1 MTGGFPRASFA
12 RLAALEDRNYWFR
25 SRNRLIVWALRRHF
39 RGCAVTSRSGA
50 APAASWGR
58 GKRVPEVAAL
68 GGEMHAAGLEQAARR
83 VRRAQLL
90 QMDAVHIPFRGPFDV
105 VGCFD
110 VLEHVADDA
119 AVLAQCFLAL
129 RSGGGLILTVPQHRF
144 LWSAADQYAGHVRR
158 YRRGE
163 VLERLAAAGFRP
175 VLVTSF
181 VSLLLPLMWAAR
193 ARHRRVDERY
203 DPSAELN
210 VGRATNAV
218 LGGVLDIERVLIGLG
233 ILFRSADRCWWR
245 RRKPCRSVNKPYSQ
259 AGSSIRT
266 PGARGASP
274 GG

>member
-12 RLAALEDRNYWFR
+12 RLAALEDRNYWFQ

-39 RGCAVTSRSGA
+39 PRMRSYLEVGCGTGCVLGAVESA
-50 APAASWGR
+50 F
-58 GKRVPEVAAL
+58 PEVAAL

-90 QMDAVHIPFRGPFDV
+90 QMDAVHIPFRGTFDV

-218 LGGVLDIERVLIGLG
+218 LGGVLDIERGLIGLG
-233 ILFRSADRCWWR
+233 TRF
-245 RRKPCRSVNKPYSQ
+245 PFG
-259 AGSSIRT
+259 GSLLVAAQKIHVD
-266 PGARGASP
+266 PV
-274 GG
+274 